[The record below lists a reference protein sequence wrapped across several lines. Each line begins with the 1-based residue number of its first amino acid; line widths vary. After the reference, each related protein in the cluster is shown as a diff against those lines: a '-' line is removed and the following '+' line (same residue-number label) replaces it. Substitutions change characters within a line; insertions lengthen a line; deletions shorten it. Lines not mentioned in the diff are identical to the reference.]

1 MPKMKSNRAAAKRF
15 KRTGK
20 GRVKRYRAYSG
31 HLKEAK
37 SAKRLRKLR
46 KSTLVDKTNEAQV
59 NVLLPYIKRK
69 KS

>member
-31 HLKEAK
+31 HLREAK
-37 SAKRLRKLR
+37 SPKRLRKLR
-46 KSTLVDKTNEAQV
+46 KSTLLDKTNEEQV
-59 NVLLPYIKRK
+59 RVLLPYIKK
-69 KS
+69 KN